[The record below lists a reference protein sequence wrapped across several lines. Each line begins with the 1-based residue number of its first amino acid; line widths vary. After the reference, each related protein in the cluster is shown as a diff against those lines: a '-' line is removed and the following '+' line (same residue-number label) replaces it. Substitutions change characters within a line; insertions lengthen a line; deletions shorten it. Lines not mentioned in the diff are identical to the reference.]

1 METIDDLFKGP
12 DPIKSDQLTGPLLNS
27 VPLLGTDVW
36 QEAIDQF
43 DEFAETETNADVAR
57 IAWREPGGK
66 AWREAT
72 IDRFER
78 ASAVELWAGR
88 AVPSRHNASAPDM
101 RFSDFNAAAR

>member
-1 METIDDLFKGP
+1 MLKQIGY
-12 DPIKSDQLTGPLLNS
+12 DQPVEIT
-27 VPLLGTDVW
+27 VVD
-36 QEAIDQF
+36 F
-43 DEFAETETNADVAR
+43 ETNADVAR

-66 AWREAT
+66 AWREAP